1 MAGYQRMVSYLYEYK
16 RGEKGANVGYARL
29 EIRENMAKMIISVRM
44 RRDVSAVCPVEL
56 YYWEGKSARRIEVG
70 QITLSGGRVEDRV
83 LLPGKGEKNGVD
95 ISLINGLMICLPDG
109 VIGSAW
115 DEQPVP
121 AEQSVQSVQR
131 EERYIEMSEEEET
144 SLQAAEV
151 MEEPSETSLSQP
163 ESQQPRVP
171 DGPEDDTEP
180 RPGVRPG
187 TEEQTLAYFFENGT
201 RMCPFEDATITQCV
215 RIEPADLE
223 YLPREAWVL
232 GSNSF
237 LLHGYYTYGHLILAK
252 LKGMGV
258 ESTILGVP
266 GQYQNRERF
275 LAKMFGFEYFKPIGA
290 SSDEGDFGYWY
301 LFLPETVQ

>member
-1 MAGYQRMVSYLYEYK
+1 MAGYQRMVSYLYEY
-16 RGEKGANVGYARL
+16 REGERGANVGYARL
-29 EIRENMAKMIISVRM
+29 ELREDMAKMIISIRM
-44 RRDVSAVCPVEL
+44 RRDISAVCPVEL
-56 YYWEGKSARRIEVG
+56 YCWEGRSARRVEVG
-70 QITLSGGRVEDRV
+70 QITLTGGRAEDRV
-83 LLPGKGEKNGVD
+83 LLSGIGEQYGVD
-95 ISLINGLMICLPDG
+95 IALMNGMMIRLPEG

-121 AEQSVQSVQR
+121 AEQPVLAEQPAPVDEKQWTEQCEEVQEEVQK
-131 EERYIEMSEEEET
+131 EENLD
-144 SLQAAEV
+144 LQAAE
-151 MEEPSETSLSQP
+151 LDQP
-163 ESQQPRVP
+163 KVP
-171 DGPEDDTEP
+171 VGPEDDTEP
-180 RPGVRPG
+180 RPGVRLG
-187 TEEQTLAYFFENGT
+187 TEEQTLAYFFEKGT
-201 RMCPFEDATITQCV
+201 RMCPFEDTTITQCV

-290 SSDEGDFGYWY
+290 SSSEGDFGYWY
-301 LFLPETVQ
+301 LFLPEGVD

>member
-1 MAGYQRMVSYLYEYK
+1 
-16 RGEKGANVGYARL
+16 
-29 EIRENMAKMIISVRM
+29 
-44 RRDVSAVCPVEL
+44 
-56 YYWEGKSARRIEVG
+56 
-70 QITLSGGRVEDRV
+70 
-83 LLPGKGEKNGVD
+83 
-95 ISLINGLMICLPDG
+95 
-109 VIGSAW
+109 
-115 DEQPVP
+115 
-121 AEQSVQSVQR
+121 
-131 EERYIEMSEEEET
+131 
-144 SLQAAEV
+144 
-151 MEEPSETSLSQP
+151 
-163 ESQQPRVP
+163 
-171 DGPEDDTEP
+171 
-180 RPGVRPG
+180 
-187 TEEQTLAYFFENGT
+187 
-201 RMCPFEDATITQCV
+201 MCPFEDATITRCV
-215 RIEPADLE
+215 RIEPAELE